1 MQSSCVDLFWWKV
14 VINKNIWWQRR
25 QQRKCVLDL
34 FLEGAT
40 RKHKLHLLL
49 KGTKR
54 NFPLMNKDNLNFW
67 NVDLFFSSY
76 GMGKKFQTLVP
87 SLFHLSL
94 NNIRV
99 LCCSSNG
106 DKTFYLCVLQVVY
119 EMFVIVTLVDLI
131 KMWEYICLNV
141 QHSSEAIVLWN
152 FMKFFLLRFLWCKDT
167 IYTTNQKKKN

>member
-1 MQSSCVDLFWWKV
+1 
-14 VINKNIWWQRR
+14 
-25 QQRKCVLDL
+25 
-34 FLEGAT
+34 
-40 RKHKLHLLL
+40 
-49 KGTKR
+49 
-54 NFPLMNKDNLNFW
+54 MNKDNLNFW

-141 QHSSEAIVLWN
+141 QHSSEAIVL
-152 FMKFFLLRFLWCKDT
+152 
-167 IYTTNQKKKN
+167 